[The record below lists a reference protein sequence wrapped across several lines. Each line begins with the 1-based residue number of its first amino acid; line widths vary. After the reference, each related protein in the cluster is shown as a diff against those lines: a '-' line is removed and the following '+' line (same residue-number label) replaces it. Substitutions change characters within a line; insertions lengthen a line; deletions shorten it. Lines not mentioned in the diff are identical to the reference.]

1 MCYVQDYNPLAQK
14 ETSIVTSFYLFFT
27 SFTWW
32 KEEGK
37 RLVVF
42 PSLFFALIMFI

>member
-1 MCYVQDYNPLAQK
+1 MCKIITPLAQK
-14 ETSIVTSFYLFFT
+14 EISIVTSFYLFFP

-42 PSLFFALIMFI
+42 PYIFFALIRFI